1 MSLAISNLQKLI
13 HDLLLCS
20 VMKSRGRNCTQTV
33 EFSLMGF
40 TGNLE
45 VQLTLFTAFL
55 VVYLM
60 TLLGNLG
67 IIILIRTSPQLH
79 SPMYYFLGNLAL
91 VDLLYC
97 TVVNPKLLADLV
109 RQKPLSYAGCVTQI
123 LVFGVFLVTECFLL
137 ATMAYDRYM
146 AICHPLHYSVLMS
159 PRLCVQLVG
168 GSYLAGLVNGMGQT
182 IGMFNL
188 SFCGSVVVNLFFC
201 DISLLV
207 SLSSSDSTLT
217 SLIIT
222 IPTFLFGVSSGLVVL
237 VSYIAII
244 STILSI
250 RSVEGKCKA
259 FSTCASHLTT
269 VSIFYGNG
277 LFVYFKPSSLKSRE
291 EDKWVAVLYTMVT
304 PMLNPLIYSL
314 RNQEVKEALRKLRD
328 RKRT

>member
-1 MSLAISNLQKLI
+1 
-13 HDLLLCS
+13 
-20 VMKSRGRNCTQTV
+20 MKSQGRNCTQTV

-45 VQLTLFTAFL
+45 LQLTLFTAFL

-67 IIILIRTSPQLH
+67 IIILIRTSLQLH

-91 VDLLYC
+91 VDLLYS
-97 TVVNPKLLADLV
+97 TVVTPKLLADLV
-109 RQKPLSYAGCVTQI
+109 RQKPLSYVGCVTQV

-137 ATMAYDRYM
+137 AMMAYDRYM
-146 AICHPLHYSVLMS
+146 AVCHPLRYSVLMS

-168 GSYLAGLVNGMGQT
+168 GSYLTGLVNGMGQT

-201 DISLLV
+201 DLSLLV

-217 SLIIT
+217 SLTIT
-222 IPTFLFGVSSGLVVL
+222 VPTFLFGVSSGLVVL

-250 RSVEGKCKA
+250 RSAKGKCKA

-277 LFVYFKPSSLKSRE
+277 LFVYLKPSSLKSRE

-314 RNQEVKEALRKLRD
+314 RNQEVKEALRRLRA